1 MDASTANDSTPGG
14 GSNRSPLNGHPPSP
28 AQSLASVPSNL
39 ALNSGGGSG
48 AGTGPDPMDDGTNEH
63 VYGSNVGDVSG
74 GETPTR
80 TSDAGLS
87 DAGGGGGSGAVG
99 LKLGGA
105 ASERERAAREERA
118 ANALQAAARVMLARR
133 GRFQRLA
140 RETSA
145 LLVIQKRSREWLK
158 QKQNL

>member
-1 MDASTANDSTPGG
+1 
-14 GSNRSPLNGHPPSP
+14 
-28 AQSLASVPSNL
+28 
-39 ALNSGGGSG
+39 
-48 AGTGPDPMDDGTNEH
+48 MDDGTNEH
-63 VYGSNVGDVSG
+63 VYGSNMGDVSG

-87 DAGGGGGSGAVG
+87 DAGVGGGGGGAVG
-99 LKLGGA
+99 LNLGGA
-105 ASERERAAREERA
+105 ASERAAREERA